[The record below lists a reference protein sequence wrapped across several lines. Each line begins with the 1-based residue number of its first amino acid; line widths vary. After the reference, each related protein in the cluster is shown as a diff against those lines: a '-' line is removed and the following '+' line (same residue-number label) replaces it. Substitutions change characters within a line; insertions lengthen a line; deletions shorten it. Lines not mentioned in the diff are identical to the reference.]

1 MRLILASASPR
12 REALLRQVGLEF
24 EVAPSYAEERV
35 PEGLPPRELAER
47 LAMEKAR
54 LVAAQRTQGLVIGA
68 DTVVV
73 LDGQILGK
81 PTGPEDA
88 REMLR
93 RLSGRKHQVTTG
105 IAVVDAATGES
116 RGDSVTT
123 TVAFAPLSEQT
134 IARYV
139 STGEPLDKA
148 GAYAIQGHGALLI
161 EGISGC
167 YYNVV
172 GLPLRRL
179 AELLG
184 EFGYDAFEE
193 ATRHRSAGARRNR

>member
-12 REALLRQVGLEF
+12 REALLRQIGLRF
-24 EVAPSYAEERV
+24 EVAPSRAEERV
-35 PEGLPPRELAER
+35 PEGLPPRDLVER

-54 LVAAQRTQGLVIGA
+54 LVAAGRTRGLVIGA

-73 LDGQILGK
+73 LDGRILGK
-81 PTGPEDA
+81 PAGPDDA

-93 RLSGRKHQVTTG
+93 RLSGREHQVTTG

-116 RGDSVTT
+116 RRDSVTT
-123 TVAFAPLSEQT
+123 TVTFAPLSEET

-148 GAYAIQGHGALLI
+148 GAYAIQGYGALLI

-179 AELLG
+179 AELLC
-184 EFGYDAFEE
+184 ELGYDAFEE
-193 ATRHRSAGARRNR
+193 ATRRRAARARRAG